1 MSQSEEKRY
10 KWLIRHVVVPIA
22 VALVPLFAGVIIG
35 KFKYE
40 RTLLPIQ
47 PNPST
52 TIKGRWSAKF
62 ADIDALEPQENL
74 STLFDKLS
82 EVEEPLFYE
91 ATIDVDVDGPT
102 FTATAMAEGR
112 VWKLEGYMDGDSI
125 LYVYKDKHN
134 PNSFGSAFLRKHGAT
149 SDYIGVWAGKSP
161 EFMKGKADILQNPF
175 LVRGWVKW
183 SPVD

>member
-1 MSQSEEKRY
+1 MSEPEEKGY
-10 KWLIRHVVVPIA
+10 KWWIRSVVVPIA
-22 VALVPLFAGVIIG
+22 VVSVPLFAGVIIG

-62 ADIDALEPQENL
+62 ADIDALGAQDNL
-74 STLFDKLS
+74 SALFDKLS
-82 EVEEPLFYE
+82 EAEEPLFYE

-102 FTATAMAEGR
+102 FIATAMAEDR

-134 PNSFGSAFLRKHGAT
+134 PNSFGSAFLRKHGAS
-149 SDYIGVWAGKSP
+149 SDYVGVWAGRSP
-161 EFMKGKADILQNPF
+161 EFVNGKGNILQNPF
-175 LVRGWVKW
+175 IVRGWVKW
-183 SPVD
+183 SPLD

>member
-1 MSQSEEKRY
+1 MSKSEEKGY
-10 KWLIRHVVVPIA
+10 MWWIKNVIVPIA
-22 VALVPLFAGVIIG
+22 AVSLPTFFAFMYGNL
-35 KFKYE
+35 KNK

-74 STLFDKLS
+74 STLFDKQS

-125 LYVYKDKHN
+125 LYVYKDKYN
-134 PNSFGSAFLRKHGAT
+134 PNSFGSAFLRKHGIS
-149 SDYIGVWAGKSP
+149 SDYIGVWAGRSP